1 MTWTRRDFLRTT
13 AAIGAGVGASS
24 LPGSLALA
32 DFTHT
37 KADERLHILMLGG
50 TAFLGPA
57 VVNNALSRGH
67 RVTLFNRGRTNPH
80 LYPDLEKLVGDRL
93 EGHDALQG
101 GEWDVVVDT
110 SAYFPSVVAGAA
122 AVLGDSVKQY
132 INISS
137 ISVYADFSQRGLAE
151 DDAIGTI
158 SDEEVA
164 EVKTMRQITGE
175 NYGPLKALC
184 EQAAERAYPGRTTNI
199 RPGLIVGPRDR
210 SGRFTY
216 WPVRVQKGGEV
227 LAPDGPD
234 IPTQIIDVR
243 DLGEFIV
250 RCAEESTTGTFNVTS
265 PPEELTMGEMLQAC
279 REVSDSDATFTW
291 ASTGFLN
298 EHEVSAWMDMPVWVP
313 LDGEDAGHPFVN
325 VDRALAAGLTYRPI
339 RQTVRATLDWW
350 ATLDQEQQ
358 QRHLRAGITA
368 EREAELLAAWH
379 AANG

>member
-13 AAIGAGVGASS
+13 AAAGALVGATS
-24 LPGSLALA
+24 LTGDLAWA
-32 DFTHT
+32 DFQRT
-37 KADERLHILMLGG
+37 KADRRLRFLVLGG

-67 RVTLFNRGRTNPH
+67 SVTLFNRGRTNPH

-93 EGHDALQG
+93 EGHDALKD

-110 SAYFPSVVAGAA
+110 SAYFPSVVEGAA
-122 AVLGDSVKQY
+122 EALGRNVKQY

-137 ISVYADFSQRGLAE
+137 ISVYADFSERGLTE
-151 DDAIGTI
+151 DSPVGTI

-184 EQAAERAYPGRTTNI
+184 EQAAEKAYPGRTTNI

-227 LAPDGPD
+227 LAPDGPE

-250 RCAEESTTGTFNVTS
+250 RCAEENITGVFNATT
-265 PPEELTMGEMLQAC
+265 PPEELTIGEMLTAC
-279 REVSDSDATFTW
+279 REVSGSDAAFTW
-291 ASTGFLN
+291 ASTEFLT

-313 LDGEDAGHPFVN
+313 LEGDDAGHPFVN
-325 VDRALAAGLTYRPI
+325 VDRSLAAGMTFRPI

-350 ATLDQEQQ
+350 ATLDEEQQ
-358 QRHLRAGITA
+358 QRHMRAGITP

>member
-13 AAIGAGVGASS
+13 AAAGAFVGASS
-24 LPGSLALA
+24 LTGSLALA
-32 DFTHT
+32 DFTRI
-37 KADERLHILMLGG
+37 KAARRLRFLMLGG

-57 VVNNALSRGH
+57 VVENALSRGH
-67 RVTLFNRGRTNPH
+67 SVTLFNRGRTNPH

-93 EGHDALQG
+93 EGHEALRG

-110 SAYFPSVVAGAA
+110 SAYFPSVVEGAA
-122 AVLGDSVKQY
+122 EALGDDIGQY

-137 ISVYADFSQRGLAE
+137 ISVYADFSRRGITE
-151 DDAIGTI
+151 DDAVGTI
-158 SDEEVA
+158 SDAAVA

-184 EQAAERAYPGRTTNI
+184 EQAASKAYPGRTTNI

-227 LAPDGPD
+227 LAPDKPE

-250 RCAEESTTGTFNVTS
+250 RCAEENVTGVFNATS
-265 PPEELTMGEMLQAC
+265 PPEELTMGELLQAC
-279 REVSDSDATFTW
+279 KEVSGSDADFTW
-291 ASTGFLN
+291 ATTEFLE

-325 VDRALAAGLTYRPI
+325 VDRAMAAGLTYRPI
-339 RQTVRATLDWW
+339 RQTIRATLDWW
-350 ATLDQEQQ
+350 ATLDEEQQ
-358 QRHLRAGITA
+358 QRHMRAGITA